1 MFSPGF
7 GDSITAG
14 VVSIEIKSV
23 VLRVVEVLVLHF
35 EDRALRRRARSV
47 LDNWDYYR

>member
-1 MFSPGF
+1 M
-7 GDSITAG
+7 TAG

-35 EDRALRRRARSV
+35 GDRALRRRARYV
-47 LDNWDYYR
+47 LDNWDYNR